1 MILVTGATGGL
12 GRATVDALL
21 KKIPAG
27 EIIALVRDLEKAT
40 DLIEKG
46 VKVIEGDYFDY
57 DSLVKAFEG
66 VEKIVLVSA
75 PTFTDRV
82 TQQANVIKAA
92 KEAGVSHIIY
102 TGMQRKNDDSWI
114 IPMVTES
121 DKETEQLLVESG
133 LQYTIVLNNVYADV
147 IPFFIGNPAEISEV
161 KFPSGDSKISFVAR
175 DEFGEALANLV
186 TENGHENKVYILS
199 NVESWSFAEIAE
211 MLSGIS
217 GKKIDF
223 VNISKEEYI
232 NKKEQEGYPGPVAEF
247 ATEWA
252 NAAIAGELDEVYP
265 ALEILLG
272 RKPQSLNDFLK
283 RYF

>member
-1 MILVTGATGGL
+1 MISVTGATGGL

-27 EIIALVRDLEKAT
+27 EIIALVRDLGKAT

-46 VKVIEGDYFDY
+46 VNVKEGDYFDY
-57 DSLVKAFEG
+57 NSLVKAFEG

-82 TQQANVIKAA
+82 IQQANVINAA
-92 KEAGVSHIIY
+92 KEAGVSHVIY
-102 TGMQRKNDDSWI
+102 TGIQRSKDSTWVV
-114 IPMVTES
+114 PMVTES
-121 DKETEQLLVESG
+121 DSETEQLLIGSG
-133 LQYTIVLNNVYADV
+133 LKYTIVLNNIYADV
-147 IPFFIGNPAEISEV
+147 IPFFIGNPAEITEV

-186 TENGHENKVYILS
+186 TENGHENKVYTLS
-199 NVESWSFAEIAE
+199 NKESWSFADIAA
-211 MLSGIS
+211 MLSDIS
-217 GKKIDF
+217 GKKMDF
-223 VNISKEEYI
+223 VNVSKEEYI
-232 NKKEQEGYPGPVAEF
+232 NIKEQEGYPKPAAEF
-247 ATEWA
+247 AVDWA
-252 NAAIAGELDEVYP
+252 NAALAGELDEVNP